1 MKYVEQQ
8 AEPSDHEESVGIL
21 NVHARMAL
29 KYGPPYGVCVHSV
42 SGQGSKVT
50 LRFPKDKHM
59 IRNSDKT
66 SSLCEK

>member
-50 LRFPKDKHM
+50 LRFPKRQTHDQKFG
-59 IRNSDKT
+59 
-66 SSLCEK
+66 